1 MGPEAIQKR
10 LLKVVQFQE
19 SQMEKDPNQWPEA
32 RPSLPQPPYAMCM
45 TGGFTPQDSSF
56 LLDFRTP
63 EGDTSLDFHPNPR
76 FTDTQDATL
85 EAILKIL

>member
-1 MGPEAIQKR
+1 
-10 LLKVVQFQE
+10 
-19 SQMEKDPNQWPEA
+19 
-32 RPSLPQPPYAMCM
+32 MCM